1 MNIPP
6 KLLLFKL
13 LIAYIAI
20 TNAYLT
26 KERIMQI
33 AQQIFITIQFD
44 NLNNNDLE
52 IPELFE
58 TRKNQI
64 INFFDNN
71 KNNYI
76 TAG

>member
-1 MNIPP
+1 MNIQP

-13 LIAYIAI
+13 LSAHIAI
-20 TNAYLT
+20 TNTYIT

-33 AQQIFITIQFD
+33 SQQIFIINQFD
-44 NLNNNDLE
+44 NLNNNDIE

-71 KNNYI
+71 RDNYI
-76 TAG
+76 TVG